1 MTTLAKWQYM
11 VFSRMFAMAELGWTP
26 AERRDFTD
34 FKERLDKH
42 KPFLDALKINY
53 RTDSGESA
61 QPDAKMI
68 RE

>member
-42 KPFLDALKINY
+42 KPFLDALKTTTG
-53 RTDSGESA
+53 RTSENRRSRM
-61 QPDAKMI
+61 PK
-68 RE
+68 

>member
-1 MTTLAKWQYM
+1 
-11 VFSRMFAMAELGWTP
+11 MAELGWTP

-53 RTDSGESA
+53 FDDMELIRS
-61 QPDAKMI
+61 QAKKY
-68 RE
+68 E

>member
-1 MTTLAKWQYM
+1 MTTLANWQYM

-53 RTDSGESA
+53 RTDFGEPA